1 VAGPRIK
8 IDILG
13 DASKF
18 KRAVDDVERGA
29 GQMEAKFAGLAGKI
43 AAGFA
48 VIGGAQFLKGAI
60 DSAGDIGEQLSKLN
74 VLVGD
79 SADELDAW
87 SKTTAK
93 SFGIARGEALVAAGD
108 FANFFKTAGLSN
120 KAAADMSKE
129 FVELAADMASFNNAS
144 PTETLEALG
153 AALRGESEPIRKFG
167 VLLDDATLRQQA
179 LDMGLVKTTKET
191 LPPAIKLQA
200 AYAAV
205 LAQTTKQQGDFGRTS
220 ESAANQQR
228 ILAAEFKELQT
239 EIGLRLLPAWQEM
252 ISLARESLPALS
264 GVAGVLG
271 ATAGGMADLAG
282 VVVDVGGAM
291 SGALVPI
298 GGFTLGMVATG
309 KALEGIAGPAKSAY
323 DAVTSLAG
331 GLSAVQAG
339 GLLGVA
345 AGGLLTAWFIDT
357 RIEAERTRQ
366 EQEALAQSLRDA
378 NDPTRALADRYAKLA
393 EELGK
398 VTGATGEADDAITKM
413 SSSTLLTRLQADDTL
428 DTFNRMGLSL
438 EDVNAMASRA
448 SSKEFIAFQ
457 VALRGIAKQTGV
469 SIAETDALVSSVNN
483 VRVAYQSSRDEIGG
497 YTKDMLQ
504 AAVSRGKLSQAELD
518 GALATADGVTEI
530 QRWFSLSQKYAG
542 LIDELAGEI
551 EHQGDASA
559 DAADAAGE
567 LAGATGDVAD
577 AAEDAAAAAEDQ
589 AEALEKLIEKQNEL
603 LGVAEKLF
611 EATLAA
617 SNADL
622 AYARQ
627 LRSLAETNSELA
639 LATATLD
646 SAVTS
651 YGAGST
657 EAATAQY
664 EYQIALD
671 AVKSESLETAASAVE
686 LARKQAESEGRT
698 LDAAA
703 AQAIMVGKLGELR
716 DSAGDPAL
724 AAYLDALILKYAE
737 AGARAAAAAAQV
749 AELSRQMAL
758 SAGATTGQ
766 GMGIITSAAA
776 AERLA
781 GARAAGG
788 PVSANKSYLVGED
801 GPEVLSMGSQSG
813 RITPNDALGGGG
825 GTTINLTIN
834 GVIDEAM
841 VAKIHEMLRRFDGA
855 RR

>member
-1 VAGPRIK
+1 
-8 IDILG
+8 
-13 DASKF
+13 
-18 KRAVDDVERGA
+18 
-29 GQMEAKFAGLAGKI
+29 
-43 AAGFA
+43 
-48 VIGGAQFLKGAI
+48 
-60 DSAGDIGEQLSKLN
+60 
-74 VLVGD
+74 
-79 SADELDAW
+79 
-87 SKTTAK
+87 
-93 SFGIARGEALVAAGD
+93 
-108 FANFFKTAGLSN
+108 
-120 KAAADMSKE
+120 
-129 FVELAADMASFNNAS
+129 
-144 PTETLEALG
+144 
-153 AALRGESEPIRKFG
+153 
-167 VLLDDATLRQQA
+167 
-179 LDMGLVKTTKET
+179 
-191 LPPAIKLQA
+191 
-200 AYAAV
+200 
-205 LAQTTKQQGDFGRTS
+205 
-220 ESAANQQR
+220 
-228 ILAAEFKELQT
+228 
-239 EIGLRLLPAWQEM
+239 
-252 ISLARESLPALS
+252 
-264 GVAGVLG
+264 
-271 ATAGGMADLAG
+271 
-282 VVVDVGGAM
+282 
-291 SGALVPI
+291 
-298 GGFTLGMVATG
+298 MVATG
-309 KALEGIAGPAKSAY
+309 KALEGIAGPAKSAF

-357 RIEAERTRQ
+357 RIEAEKTRQ
-366 EQEALAQSLRDA
+366 RQEALSASLRA
-378 NDPTRALADRYAKLA
+378 AQNPTALLADKYRELAGSLA
-393 EELGK
+393 E
-398 VTGATGEADDAITKM
+398 VTGAGEDAEDAIV
-413 SSSTLLTRLQADDTL
+413 STSKASLLLQLQTDGTL
-428 DTFNRMGLSL
+428 DAFNRMGLSV
-438 EDVNAMASRA
+438 EQVNAVLSRGNSKEIVTFRA
-448 SSKEFIAFQ
+448 S
-457 VALRGIAKQTGV
+457 LRGVAKDTGV
-469 SIAETDALVSSVNN
+469 STAETDRLLRSLGFVQEAYRSERESVSAS
-483 VRVAYQSSRDEIGG
+483 AKAI
-497 YTKDMLQ
+497 LQ
-504 AAVSRGKLSQAELD
+504 RQVSLGKLTQAELD
-518 GALATADGVTEI
+518 QAYATAEGRTES
-530 QRWFSLSQKYAG
+530 QKWFSLSLRFAP
-542 LIDELAGEI
+542 LLNELADATGE
-551 EHQGDASA
+551 QGDASA
-559 DAADAAGE
+559 DAAEAAGE

-686 LARKQAESEGRT
+686 LARKQAEAEGRT

-703 AQAIMVGKLGELR
+703 AQAVMVGKLGELR

-737 AGARAAAAAAQV
+737 AGARAAAAAAQI
-749 AELSRQMAL
+749 AELSRQMVL

-781 GARAAGG
+781 GARASGG
-788 PVSANKSYLVGED
+788 PVSAGKSYLVGED

-813 RITPNDALGGGG
+813 RVIPNDALGGGG